1 MVNPRGA
8 MEARTNQLRHR
19 SHYRRAD
26 PQTSVGQGLT
36 QMTWA
41 AEISVTYQQ
50 LQKYELG
57 VSRVSASRLYDI
69 AKVLK
74 VPVSS
79 FYPAP

>member
-8 MEARTNQLRHR
+8 MPTNKQITDTDRTIGALIRKHR
-19 SHYRRAD
+19 LAK
-26 PQTSVGQGLT
+26 GWT